1 MPRLGAIAV
10 AALAIALAAS
20 LPQPAIWDGDA
31 AGDGSSSQ
39 PVLHMDRAAPD
50 AFTWPVPMQLLPAAH
65 ANHPPAY
72 GDYYWPCAYYPFVSG
87 RPGAHNSPG
96 LDFQDIPDGTY
107 KIGDTIIIRSDTNF
121 GPKHPATV
129 YPHTRLALET
139 GDVDRFAVYLR
150 ENGAT
155 QVYYTYTV
163 QPGDYSDDLD
173 YRASTELEWGG
184 AMHWGEP
191 RGEHRKKNI
200 ESLHT
205 AEATN
210 CWLSTPGASDYAVGT
225 GGTVPSLSFNHNV
238 RVDGI
243 IPRVENVTMAG
254 GAYGAGSQLN
264 VTVNFAEPV
273 FAYGP
278 PPSLVLGLDGENRTI
293 PYLDGNGTNS
303 LVFRYAVL
311 PDDLADDLDYAGT
324 GALVPAAGGT
334 LTDYAG
340 NNASLALPEPG
351 SPGSL
356 GATSNVSIT
365 AASGAV
371 AAVGS
376 PLPDHTYPAGY
387 RIEIAVNFTE
397 PVVHSAAAPPS
408 LVLNFSGEDRTA
420 SYASGSGTRSL
431 TFAYTVQQGD
441 PPVARLDYAGADALR
456 VGAGGLRDRTGDAVD
471 TALPWQNGAGHL
483 GSSRSIA
490 IDAAAAAYV
499 TGVGSPGGDSAYNL
513 NDTITIAV
521 DFSAPVAVAG
531 APALALATDPPRSA
545 SYAGGSGTSTLEF
558 NYTVRQG
565 DAAAGLGYAGVRALS
580 LEGGASIRL
589 DAQGG
594 SGGANALLALPAP
607 GGPGSLGHALDIAM
621 DGAAPNVTGVASA
634 GPDGTYGTGRIV
646 AIAVT
651 FDEPVVV
658 EGEPALRLATV
669 PPRNATYAG
678 GSGTAEL
685 AFWYAVQPGDSAPRL
700 EYAGED
706 ALALEGGAAAIR
718 DAAGNAANLT
728 LPAPGSNRSLAA
740 SASIDVHGY
749 EAPMIAAAGRAGS
762 DSPNGVVAFEL
773 SGTTYAAVAASHYA
787 AHHQTGANGG
797 GVQLFRVN
805 DNGALAAAG
814 VIRDDQGAP
823 GLAVVNDID
832 ALTVGDTTYLA
843 TASWDA
849 HGVQLVLVDGGGALS
864 AGARAQNGVGG
875 FDMLYGSEGVD
886 IFALNGTVYVL
897 ATSSHAYNGGMLLM
911 RVDGS
916 SLERVYSL
924 GKANA
929 TALVQAGALPNV
941 GTLAVNGAQGVDV
954 FEMAGDGSG
963 GASGNRTYAV
973 VAAQNANAV
982 QLVRVHEN
990 GTLAPADSLRKVNNT
1005 DLELQGAKGI
1015 DAFKTAGNRTY
1026 AIVAG
1031 YADNGVQLV
1040 RVHEN
1045 GTLGAAGWLRDTTA
1059 LTLEKPRGVRAFDMG
1074 NRTYALVTSEIDDG
1088 VQLVRV
1094 HENGTL
1100 SPAGMVVKGP
1110 GFSLNTAHSGIDVF
1124 AAGNHTYA
1132 IMSAQDQLAYIGNTG
1147 EKRLR
1152 GEVQVIR
1159 LSPASVESVSTSL
1172 PDGGEYGGGHRFNV
1186 TVGFDLPVSV
1196 SDPPPSLMLSLGGGA
1211 DGDAGIRLAAEYLD
1225 GDGTDSLVFNYTVGP
1240 GDEAAGAL
1248 RHAGAGSMAVLGDM
1262 ADAGGKG
1269 PSNRLVMPPSMGDVV
1284 VDLFDPGRG
1293 PASADLDLPGPPT
1306 LLRNVVLDGAA
1317 PRVVGVAES
1326 DPRGTPYKKD
1336 DSIGIA
1342 VTFHEP
1348 VVISAGTSPSLRL
1361 ALGGGA
1367 TAEAGFDRQSDDNR
1381 TLVFA
1386 YTVEDGDMAD
1396 PLDYDG
1402 AGALSLPGGGTMED
1416 ALGNAADLALPFAK
1430 GRGLLAAAGIEID
1443 TEPPRVVSVSSPDRG
1458 GVHGD
1463 GAKINITVTFGEDVY
1478 VTGAPTLALSTSPAR
1493 SASYVGDAD
1502 GDADLEF
1509 LYTVQPGDGAG
1520 SLDYANRS
1528 ALSLGDGE
1536 AIKDA
1541 AGNDAVRNLPTR
1553 GGSDSLAAS
1562 GIAIDAVPPVVRSA
1576 EAVFRDRIL
1585 VMFDEP
1591 VSSVAANASAGWSIS
1606 GPSAGSLSIADYRRI
1621 QPGEPLDAIVLVLDG
1636 HLPDTAPD
1644 IALSYNATLGGI
1656 ADGLGNA
1663 LQSRAGIAVADRIR
1677 PNIVEALITGPREVA
1692 IDYTEP
1698 VAASPGAYSDLDI
1711 GGVVRALEPHDPAAL
1726 GRHVLGFAGV
1736 EAPIPEPPSTIT
1748 INGSA
1753 VLDEADHPNPLGNG
1767 TDTVEIRDG
1776 RVLEVYSSKI
1786 TDPDTVVITY
1796 TRNTAAQRDDYSSL
1810 VVAGQPRNITDLVGG
1825 GGEGHFHTITFSPGG
1840 APPNAT
1846 GSIDI
1851 NGTAVMSSSEPGMRL
1866 GNDTIRADLSDGQ
1879 SPFALSA
1886 AAVSLDTI
1894 RVSFDEAILAPGTGA
1909 GGWSVSGGDAAGI
1922 AVASSRDASDPS
1934 NTLTLTLDGP
1944 LPDTAPDSITLL
1956 YHPAAGSVED
1966 AAGNALVASSTAV
1979 ADGIA
1984 PVVRSAVF
1992 SGPNEAEVRYT
2003 EPVWAGPGAYA
2014 SVSLSSSGDPR
2025 PVTGLVDGNG
2035 TDLHTLSFGGDPV
2048 GLDATGMLEVD
2059 AAAIRDAAMLPLG
2072 EDGPIELGDTLP
2084 PSVRSATAVSLGTIR
2099 VVFDEPVL
2107 DPGTGAGGWSVSGGD
2122 AAGIAVASSQDV
2134 AVPSGTLTLALSD
2147 PLPDTAPDEIVL
2159 LYDPAAG
2166 SIEDRA
2172 GNALAASST
2181 AVADGIAPSIASAFV
2196 AGTNEAEV
2204 RYTEPVWADPGAYAS
2219 ISLSSGGDPR
2229 PVTGLGGNGTAV
2241 HTLSFGGE
2249 AVGQGTTGT
2258 LAMDATAVRDAA
2270 MLPIGPNAMLSLSL
2284 AGEAPPP
2291 VRPGEATARAVFA
2304 TRNTVAITY
2313 SAPLGPPA
2321 GHSGPVYS
2329 EVAIDGQGGGTR
2341 PVSGVS
2347 GLGTAMHT
2355 VEFGGA
2361 GVNGSQTGTI
2371 VLAVGLE
2378 GARVGDG
2385 DGDRPRLAAGSIPV
2399 ASGRTIQTVLLS
2411 QPQQGP
2417 QMPVRIE
2424 PDGFTRT
2431 VDGTAAGDSARLA
2444 INVTGLAQPS
2454 DDPGTAVFPAEA
2466 VTLAASFARVT
2477 FPPGVTAT
2485 SVPAG
2490 GAISLYVDAD
2500 TAENATSAL
2509 GYPAAGTLTLRTIV
2523 EVGGS
2528 QAPVLFDRPVRISLE
2543 GQAGG
2548 RAFYIEGGADGV
2560 AAPIDLA
2567 CAADDTERVHRQLG
2581 GMGECRIESGDDLVI
2596 HTYHLTRFGTV
2607 SSDRGTPP
2615 PVVHTCSL
2623 RLDKTDLAV
2632 PAVPGDY
2639 SKTVRQAVVNSGSQ
2653 QFDRVALDATP
2664 WYIDPVPGMRGP
2676 DAPYLPA
2683 SLTVASGAA
2692 QGGQFAPLPGAVA
2705 DGLGG
2710 GQEEPL
2716 WLAINLTGHAQVNGT
2731 RLVQDVAYTAECGG

>member
-1 MPRLGAIAV
+1 
-10 AALAIALAAS
+10 
-20 LPQPAIWDGDA
+20 
-31 AGDGSSSQ
+31 
-39 PVLHMDRAAPD
+39 MDRAAHD
-50 AFTWPVPMQLLPAAH
+50 AFTWPVPLQLLPAAH
-65 ANHPPAY
+65 ADHPAAY
-72 GDYYWPCAYYPFVSG
+72 GDYYWPCAWYPHEGS
-87 RPGAHNSPG
+87 RTGAQHSPG
-96 LDFQDIPDGTY
+96 LAFQDTPDKTY
-107 KIGDTIIIRSDTNF
+107 KIGDTITIRSDTVQ
-121 GPKHPATV
+121 GPKNPGTV

-139 GDVDRFAVYLR
+139 GDVDRFAVYQR
-150 ENGAT
+150 ENGIS
-155 QVYYTYTV
+155 QVFYRYTV

-173 YRASTELEWGG
+173 YRAPTGAEWGG

-191 RGEHRKKNI
+191 RGEYRNKNI
-200 ESLHT
+200 EQHDDN
-205 AEATN
+205 EAVN
-210 CWLSTPGASDYAVGT
+210 CWLSTPGTNDYRGVG
-225 GGTVPSLSFNHNV
+225 SLSAGRAV
-238 RVDGI
+238 VVDGI

-264 VTVNFAEPV
+264 VSVNFAEPV
-273 FAYGP
+273 YAYGP
-278 PPSLVLGLDGENRTI
+278 PPSLVIALDGGNRTI
-293 PYLDGNGTNS
+293 PYLDGNETSS
-303 LVFRYAVL
+303 LVFRYAVS
-311 PDDLADDLDYAGT
+311 PVDLADGLEYAGT
-324 GALVPAAGGT
+324 GALVTAAGGT
-334 LTDYAG
+334 LTDFAG

-365 AASGAV
+365 AASGEV
-371 AAVGS
+371 DAVGS
-376 PLPDHTYPAGY
+376 PLPNGAYPAGY

-397 PVVHSAAAPPS
+397 PVVYSGAAPPS
-408 LVLNFSGEDRTA
+408 LALNFSGSNRTA
-420 SYASGSGTRSL
+420 SYASGNDTRSL
-431 TFAYTVQQGD
+431 VFAYTVQSGD
-441 PPVARLDYAGADALR
+441 PQVARLDY
-456 VGAGGLRDRTGDAVD
+456 VGAGALQAGSGLSDRAGDAVD
-471 TALPWQNGAGHL
+471 TVLPWQGGAGQL

-490 IDAAAAAYV
+490 IDTESTAYI
-499 TGVGSPGGDSAYNL
+499 TGVGSPGGDSVYKI
-513 NDTITIAV
+513 NDTVRIAV

-531 APALALATDPPRSA
+531 APVLALATDPPRSA
-545 SYAGGSGTSTLEF
+545 SYADGTGTGTLEF

-565 DAAAGLGYAGVRALS
+565 DAAAGLDYAGVRALS
-580 LEGGASIRL
+580 LEGGASIRP

-594 SGGANALLALPAP
+594 GGIANAILVLPAP
-607 GGPGSLGHALDIAM
+607 GGPGSLGHALDIAI
-621 DGAAPNVTGVASA
+621 DGAAPNVTGVESAS
-634 GPDGTYGTGRIV
+634 PDGTYGTGRIV
-646 AIAVT
+646 AIAVS
-651 FDEPVVV
+651 FDEPVFV
-658 EGEPALRLATV
+658 EGSPELRLATV
-669 PPRNATYAG
+669 PPRSASYAG

-685 AFWYAVQPGDSAPRL
+685 AFWYTVQPGDSAPLL

-706 ALALEGGAAAIR
+706 ALAVGGGAASIR

-728 LPAPGSNRSLAA
+728 LPVPGSNRSLAA

-787 AHHQTGANGG
+787 AHHQTGGGGG
-797 GVQLFRVN
+797 GVQLFRV
-805 DNGALAAAG
+805 DGSGALAAAG
-814 VIRDDQGAP
+814 AIRDDQGAP
-823 GLAVVNDID
+823 GLEVVVDID
-832 ALTVGDTTYLA
+832 ALTVGDTAYLA
-843 TASWDA
+843 TASWNA
-849 HGVQLVLVDGGGALS
+849 HGVQLVLVDGSGALS
-864 AGARAQNGVGG
+864 AGGRAQDMDQGGVGG
-875 FDMLYGSEGVD
+875 FDALYGSEGVD

-897 ATSSHAYNGGMLLM
+897 ATSSHAYNGGVQLI

-924 GKANA
+924 KKSNA
-929 TALVQAGALPNV
+929 SALVQAGALPNR
-941 GTLAVNGAQGVDV
+941 GTLALNGAAGVDV
-954 FEMAGDGSG
+954 FEMAGGGSG

-973 VAAQNANAV
+973 VAATDGLNGMGAV
-982 QLVRVHEN
+982 QLIRVHEN

-1458 GVHGD
+1458 GVYTAD
-1463 GAKINITVTFGEDVY
+1463 AKINITVSFDEAVD

-1493 SASYVGDAD
+1493 SAGYIDGTD

-1509 LYTVQPGDGAG
+1509 LYTVQPGDAANP
-1520 SLDYANRS
+1520 LDYANRS
-1528 ALSLGDGE
+1528 ALMLSGGTIRD
-1536 AIKDA
+1536 K
-1541 AGNDAVRNLPTR
+1541 AGNAAVRELPAR

-1562 GIAIDAVPPVVRSA
+1562 GIEIDAVAPEVVLPA
-1576 EAVFRDRIL
+1576 EAEFRDRIR
-1585 VMFDEP
+1585 VTFDGS
-1591 VSSVAANASAGWSIS
+1591 VSSGSTKASAGWSIS
-1606 GPSAGSLSIADYRRI
+1606 GPSAEGLSIADLDPIR
-1621 QPGEPLDAIVLVLDG
+1621 PNEPLTEIVLVLDG
-1636 HLPDTAPD
+1636 HLPDTAPN
-1644 IALSYNATLGGI
+1644 IALSYNASAGGI
-1656 ADGLGNA
+1656 ADKAGNR
-1663 LQSRAGIAVADRIR
+1663 LQDLVGIDVADRMR
-1677 PNIVEALITGPREVA
+1677 PEFVEALITGPREVA
-1692 IDYTEP
+1692 IDYTEA

-1711 GGVVRALEPHDPAAL
+1711 GGVVRALAPHNASAL
-1726 GRHVLGFAGV
+1726 RQHVIGFAGA

-1748 INGSA
+1748 IDGSA
-1753 VLDEADHPNPLGNG
+1753 VLDEADPPNPLGDG
-1767 TDTVEIRDG
+1767 PDTVEIRDG
-1776 RVLEVYSSKI
+1776 RVLEVHSSRI
-1786 TDPDTVVITY
+1786 TDPDTAVITY
-1796 TRNTAAQRDDYSSL
+1796 TRNAAAPRDAYSSL
-1810 VVAGQPRNITDLVGG
+1810 VVAGQPRNITDLDGAGG
-1825 GGEGHFHTITFSPGG
+1825 GGHFHTITFSPGG

-1846 GSIDI
+1846 GSVDI
-1851 NGTAVMSSSEPGMRL
+1851 NGSAVASSSEPGMRL
-1866 GNDTIRADLSDGQ
+1866 GDAAITAALADGQ
-1879 SPFALSA
+1879 SPSARSA

-1894 RVSFDEAILAPGTGA
+1894 RISFDEAVLDPGTGA
-1909 GGWSVSGGDAAGI
+1909 AGWSVSGGDAAGI

-1944 LPDTAPDSITLL
+1944 LPDTAPDSITLS

-1966 AAGNALVASSTAV
+1966 EAGNALVASSTAL

-1984 PVVRSAVF
+1984 PIVRHAVF

-2014 SVSLSSSGDPR
+2014 SVALDSGGDPR
-2025 PVTGLVDGNG
+2025 PVTDLEGNG
-2035 TDLHTLSFGGDPV
+2035 TAMHTVSFGGNPV
-2048 GLDATGMLEVD
+2048 GLDETGMLEVD
-2059 AAAIRDAAMLPLG
+2059 AAAIRDAAMLALG

-2084 PSVRSATAVSLGTIR
+2084 PSVRSATAVSLDAIR
-2099 VVFDEPVL
+2099 VVFDEPVV

-2122 AAGIAVASSQDV
+2122 AAGIAVASSQDA
-2134 AVPSGTLTLALSD
+2134 AVPSGMLTLALSG
-2147 PLPDTAPDEIVL
+2147 PLPDTAPDGVL
-2159 LYDPAAG
+2159 LVYDPAAG

-2181 AVADGIAPSIASAFV
+2181 DVGDGIAPLITSAFV
-2196 AGTNEAEV
+2196 AGPNEAEV
-2204 RYTEPVWADPGAYAS
+2204 RYTEPVWASPGAYAS
-2219 ISLSSGGDPR
+2219 VSLSSGGDPR
-2229 PVTGLGGNGTAV
+2229 PVAGLGGNGTAA
-2241 HTLSFGGE
+2241 HTVSFGGE
-2249 AVGQGTTGT
+2249 AAGQGTTGS
-2258 LAMDATAVRDAA
+2258 LVMDATAVRDAA
-2270 MLPIGPNAMLSLSL
+2270 MLPIGSDAMLRVGL
-2284 AGEAPPP
+2284 AGEAPA
-2291 VRPGEATARAVFA
+2291 VVQPGEATAKAVFA
-2304 TRNTVAITY
+2304 ARNTVSITY

-2321 GHSGPVYS
+2321 GHSGPVYTG
-2329 EVAIDGQGGGTR
+2329 VAINGQGGGAR
-2341 PVSGVS
+2341 SVSGVQ
-2347 GLGTAMHT
+2347 GLGTAVHT
-2355 VEFGGA
+2355 VAFGGA

-2371 VLAVGLE
+2371 TLAVGLE
-2378 GARVGDG
+2378 GAAGG
-2385 DGDRPRLAAGSIPV
+2385 DGDRPRFAAGAIPV

-2411 QPQQGP
+2411 QPQQGS

-2431 VDGTAAGDSARLA
+2431 VDGTAAGSSARLA

-2454 DDPGTAVFPAEA
+2454 ADPGTAVFPAEP

-2485 SVPAG
+2485 SIPAG
-2490 GAISLYVDAD
+2490 GAISLYVDAAPD
-2500 TAENATSAL
+2500 ENATSAL
-2509 GYPAAGTLTLRTIV
+2509 GYPAAGTLVLRTIV
-2523 EVGGS
+2523 EVGGAT
-2528 QAPVLFDRPVRISLE
+2528 APVLFDMPVRISLE

-2548 RAFYIEGGADGV
+2548 RAFYIEGGADG
-2560 AAPIDLA
+2560 AIEPIDLA

-2581 GMGECRIESGDDLVI
+2581 GMGECRIESGDDMVI

-2607 SSDRGTPP
+2607 ASDRGTPP

-2632 PAVPGDY
+2632 PAVPGAY
-2639 SKTVRQAVVNSGSQ
+2639 SKAVRQAVVNSGSQ
-2653 QFDRVALDATP
+2653 PFDRVALDATP
-2664 WYIDPVPGMRGP
+2664 WYIDPVSDVPGT
-2676 DAPYLPA
+2676 DAPSLPA
-2683 SLTVASGAA
+2683 SLTVTSDAE

-2731 RLVQDVAYTAECGG
+2731 RLVQDVAYTAECGGPPG